1 MDESSSAITFLTER
15 IDAVERE
22 RDELLEKSQRLE
34 VLQRSFVDII
44 AATDEA
50 TLAAAAMRG
59 AWLGLGFSR
68 ALWFGVDD
76 PQNVAAL
83 YELDGA
89 NVAASE
95 YGGTLPET
103 SSLYRVICG
112 DSDIATGWA
121 GDFDAPL
128 FDTRRRYVAAAVRP
142 PKGAAFIFYADG
154 SNERSGSAWSVASIQ
169 ELATHAAFAL
179 ERLRLATELESLAM
193 HDPLTG
199 LFNRRALMERLET
212 ELRSARRTGEM
223 LAYAMIDVDDFKRIN
238 DTRGHAGGDAA
249 LVTIAQILRTST
261 REIDMPAR
269 FAGDEFSLILPRT
282 DRGSAQAVMER
293 ILKELRASGLS
304 ASIGVAFTIGTID
317 GSTLMRLADDAVYA
331 AKAAGKDR
339 YRLASG
345 S

>member
-1 MDESSSAITFLTER
+1 MDEPSGAIPFLTER

-22 RDELLEKSQRLE
+22 RDLLLEKSQRLE

-44 AATDEA
+44 AASDEA
-50 TLAAAAMRG
+50 ALAAAAMRG

-68 ALWFGVDD
+68 TLWFGIEDAQSVG
-76 PQNVAAL
+76 AL
-83 YELDGA
+83 YELDGES
-89 NVAASE
+89 VTESE

-103 SSLYRVICG
+103 SSLYRVTSG
-112 DSDIATGWA
+112 DSDVATGWA

-142 PKGAAFIFYADG
+142 SKGDAFLFYADG
-154 SNERSGSAWSVASIQ
+154 SNDRSGSAWSVASMQ

-179 ERLRLATELESLAM
+179 ERLRLAAELERLAM

-199 LFNRRALMERLET
+199 LVNRRALEERLEA
-212 ELRSARRTGEM
+212 ELRTARRTGEM
-223 LAYAMIDVDDFKRIN
+223 LAFAMLDVDDFKRIN

-249 LVTIAQILRTST
+249 LITIAQILRSST
-261 REIDMPAR
+261 REIDLPAR

-282 DRGSAQAVMER
+282 DRASATAVMER
-293 ILKELRASGLS
+293 VVTELRANGLS

-317 GSTLMRLADDAVYA
+317 ATTLMRHADDAVYA
-331 AKAAGKDR
+331 AKAAGKDG
-339 YRLASG
+339 YRFASG